1 MITVVGPIRPQTG
14 TFRPQTAIT
23 DGGDGGDGAD
33 AGAHAAAACRSAVRT
48 MATTYPGRWVTS
60 AQVNLST
67 V

>member
-23 DGGDGGDGAD
+23 DGGNGAD